1 MNRVSISSTARS
13 KQRDETGRLQGRWL
27 VFVRIVWLLVAA
39 LAVGLFGAGLP
50 FYFAHLQIPCVG
62 ADACAVNGA
71 LSLANMRTLQGL
83 GISVSSYSV
92 YLLVCS
98 IVAALVWML
107 TGGLIF
113 WHKSHDWVLL
123 LVALMLV
130 TFGAVGTGGP
140 TTVLAMRYPVWNIP
154 VNGLY
159 FFAVVSAGLFAYLF
173 PTGRFEPRWTR
184 WTAIVYILLQA
195 ASFSPSVV
203 GYDAASWV
211 TSPHG
216 SSRGLPPLTRRL
228 SCFVGGLP
236 STIPSVF
243 GLTSASTGI

>member
-92 YLLVCS
+92 YLLPFSYSNVREHSRAVSSSCF
-98 IVAALVWML
+98 IVDSHG
-107 TGGLIF
+107 TG
-113 WHKSHDWVLL
+113 
-123 LVALMLV
+123 
-130 TFGAVGTGGP
+130 TFGSALPFRSHINSPGILRPAVATLQDGQ
-140 TTVLAMRYPVWNIP
+140 
-154 VNGLY
+154 LY
-159 FFAVVSAGLFAYLF
+159 A
-173 PTGRFEPRWTR
+173 
-184 WTAIVYILLQA
+184 
-195 ASFSPSVV
+195 
-203 GYDAASWV
+203 
-211 TSPHG
+211 
-216 SSRGLPPLTRRL
+216 
-228 SCFVGGLP
+228 
-236 STIPSVF
+236 
-243 GLTSASTGI
+243 

>member
-184 WTAIVYILLQA
+184 GASSSHEEAFLLRRRSAFHDTIRVWSYIRLHRHLAFPEPQG
-195 ASFSPSVV
+195 SFSI
-203 GYDAASWV
+203 
-211 TSPHG
+211 
-216 SSRGLPPLTRRL
+216 L
-228 SCFVGGLP
+228 
-236 STIPSVF
+236 
-243 GLTSASTGI
+243 

>member
-113 WHKSHDWVLL
+113 WHKSNDWVLL
-123 LVALMLV
+123 LVALMLA

-140 TTVLAMRYPVWNIP
+140 RQ
-154 VNGLY
+154 
-159 FFAVVSAGLFAYLF
+159 YL
-173 PTGRFEPRWTR
+173 PCATQSG
-184 WTAIVYILLQA
+184 I
-195 ASFSPSVV
+195 SPSMVSISSQSSLR
-203 GYDAASWV
+203 ASLPI
-211 TSPHG
+211 SFLPDGSNRAGHG
-216 SSRGLPPLTRRL
+216 GQQSSISCCRLPLFLPLLSAMMRL
-228 SCFVGGLP
+228 PG
-236 STIPSVF
+236 
-243 GLTSASTGI
+243 